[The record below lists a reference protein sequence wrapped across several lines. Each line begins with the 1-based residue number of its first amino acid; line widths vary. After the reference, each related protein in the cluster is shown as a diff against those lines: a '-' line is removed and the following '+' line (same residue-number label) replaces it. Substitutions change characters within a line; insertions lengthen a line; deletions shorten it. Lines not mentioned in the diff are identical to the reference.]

1 MGIETAVSEH
11 YSSGRLEDVLLSA
24 LRDAG
29 IDPDSLQ
36 PGDLFPAD
44 ELHVGGAVAAHEL
57 AEAAGIS
64 QGHRVLDLG
73 CGIGGPARLFAS
85 QFGAEVVGVDVTEE
99 FVHTATSFTRR
110 CGLAELATFVTAS
123 ALALPFDENN
133 FDRATLL
140 HVGMNIEDKGTLFSE
155 AFRVLK
161 PGGVF
166 AVFDIMRTGEGEV
179 TYPVPWAADA
189 AISFLETPEQYSSRG
204 LAAGFSVE
212 GRRDRRELGIE
223 FLTKMQ
229 RAAAQGA
236 DAPGPPRLGLPL
248 VLGPDSGRRVG
259 NLLAAVQAGILAPVE
274 ILFRKP

>member
-1 MGIETAVSEH
+1 MDVEGTVAGH
-11 YSSGRLEDVLLSA
+11 YSSGNLEQTLLSA
-24 LRDAG
+24 LRDSG
-29 IDPDSLQ
+29 VDPEHLE

-44 ELHVGGAVAAHEL
+44 ELHVGGAVAAREL
-57 AEAAGIS
+57 AEAAGFAS
-64 QGHRVLDLG
+64 RTRVLDIG

-85 QFGAEVVGVDVTEE
+85 QFGAEVVGIDVTDE
-99 FVHTATSFTRR
+99 FIATAVSLTAR
-110 CGLAELATFVTAS
+110 CGLSDLVSYRVAS
-123 ALALPFDENN
+123 ALDLPFDSET

-140 HVGMNIEDKGTLFSE
+140 HVGMNVEDKGTLFTE

-166 AVFDIMRTGEGEV
+166 AVFDIMRVGDGEAV
-179 TYPVPWAADA
+179 YPMPWAGDA
-189 AISFLETPEQYSSRG
+189 SISFLGTPSSYEEYGRS
-204 LAAGFSVE
+204 AGFTVQTT
-212 GRRDRRELGIE
+212 RDRRELGVE

-259 NLLAAVQAGILAPVE
+259 NLLTAVRAGSLAPVE
-274 ILFRKP
+274 TLFRKP